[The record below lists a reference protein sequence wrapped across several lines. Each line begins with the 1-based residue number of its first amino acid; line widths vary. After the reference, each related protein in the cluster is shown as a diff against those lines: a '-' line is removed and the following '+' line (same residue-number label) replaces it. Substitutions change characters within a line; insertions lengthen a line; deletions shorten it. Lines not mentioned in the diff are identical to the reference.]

1 MGSKVGDKDT
11 VSASPSLHDLITIA
25 DIHSTYLS
33 VTINSTV
40 TMNPSS
46 TMPKSDIRD
55 DDNNI
60 ATYETPISQATGSTR
75 EISGRDR
82 KSFSVPTRKNK
93 IVCNPT
99 AQGSSSSRTTSKT
112 DSASVASK
120 LSKAS
125 KASKA
130 SKQSEPRAQA
140 QPYDLSDSRFFAV
153 QDSAVYLAV
162 HGRYTDGSFHC
173 GLFIPILKA
182 QNQGLGWYTDNAQ
195 GGWFVKLCSPTEVVF
210 HRSLILL
217 YKVGDVLRGKTASC
231 QQRVR
236 TLPAD
241 GHSTAVL
248 RAADTTAPGRPV
260 DTVARV
266 KNAILTLTDEDLIAL
281 TTPVHEL
288 EARAFAIARQ
298 MEDEVKAGTRKAI
311 VI

>member
-11 VSASPSLHDLITIA
+11 VSGSPSLHDLITIA

-55 DDNNI
+55 DNNI
-60 ATYETPISQATGSTR
+60 TTYENIIRKENGT
-75 EISGRDR
+75 SGRDR
-82 KSFSVPTRKNK
+82 QKNDRISGPNRTNITVHK
-93 IVCNPT
+93 PT
-99 AQGSSSSRTTSKT
+99 AQGSSSSQTTSKT
-112 DSASVASK
+112 ASASFASK
-120 LSKAS
+120 PSKP
-125 KASKA
+125 
-130 SKQSEPRAQA
+130 SEPSAQA
-140 QPYDLSDSRFFAV
+140 QPYDLSDSRFLAV

-231 QQRVR
+231 TQRVR

-248 RAADTTAPGRPV
+248 RAADATASGRPV
-260 DTVARV
+260 DTVTRV
-266 KNAILTLTDEDLIAL
+266 KHAILTLSDEDLIAL

-288 EARAFAIARQ
+288 EGRAFGIARQ